1 MRSIGSMLSAAVAM
15 LFVAQTASAETVSF
29 GQRAAQAMLASDI
42 SFMKVLEGITDDGQP
57 CSFEWTRETNN
68 EDYSVSL
75 IAGDITITLTA
86 KTHGGVPDLRA
97 SIESYGN
104 DVRLAS
110 DINTLY
116 DFGKGHKV
124 QVQYSAQLGGFQH
137 GSTTTYLQPAPIKRS
152 VTVFSDTTDVS
163 CKFTEKK

>member
-1 MRSIGSMLSAAVAM
+1 MSSRASLLTTAVAM
-15 LFVAQTASAETVSF
+15 LIVAQSASADTVSI

-42 SFMKVLEGITDDGQP
+42 SFMKVLVGKTDDGQP
-57 CSFEWTRETNN
+57 CSFEWTRETLN

-75 IAGDITITLTA
+75 VAGDMTVTLTA

-110 DINTLY
+110 DINTFY
-116 DFGKGHKV
+116 DFGKGEKV
-124 QVQYSAQLGGFQH
+124 QIQYSAQLGGFQH
-137 GSTTTYLQPAPIKRS
+137 GSTTSYFQPAPIKRS
-152 VTVFSDTTDVS
+152 VTVFSDTNVVS
-163 CKFTEKK
+163 CKFIEKK